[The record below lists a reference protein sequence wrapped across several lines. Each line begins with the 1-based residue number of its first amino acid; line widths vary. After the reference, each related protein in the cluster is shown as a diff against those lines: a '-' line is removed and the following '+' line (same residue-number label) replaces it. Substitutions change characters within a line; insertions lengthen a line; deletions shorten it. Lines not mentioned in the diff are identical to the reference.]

1 LPYLLH
7 HLLERTAARLP
18 RKEAVVD
25 KERRF
30 DYGELF
36 AAAETCAGALRDA
49 GLARRDR
56 VAIFLD
62 KSFEEAA
69 AIFGISRAGGVF
81 VPVNTLLKPAQ
92 VAHIVNDCG
101 VRCLITNGLRWKM
114 LEETM
119 RDAPSLQH
127 VLLVDE
133 PRGSADPRLAARVFD
148 EPRRA
153 GPPAAS
159 IGEDLAAILYT
170 SGSTGRPKGV
180 MLSHRNLLAGSR
192 IVSKYL
198 GIREEERILSV
209 LPFSFDYGL
218 NQLITSVE
226 QGATVAMLTF
236 RFGDE
241 IVRAIAKERITG
253 LAGVP
258 TVWALLA
265 GAAPSLPNTPL
276 AHLRYFTNSG
286 GAVPTETLRKIRS
299 LLPQVDFF
307 LMYGLTE
314 AFRSTYLPPAE
325 LERRPTSMGKAIPET
340 EIFLVNEKG
349 DRCRPGE
356 TGILVHRGPT
366 VSLGYWNRPEETA
379 RVLRPNPLVRDHEG
393 VDVVCYS
400 GDLVRMDEEG
410 YFYFV
415 GRNDA
420 MIKSSGYR
428 ISPSE
433 VEEVLMAT
441 GKLAC
446 VAVIGLPDPAI
457 GQRVHAVAVAAPGVA
472 NERDA
477 ILAHCAAQL
486 PAHMIPRDVEYVD
499 ELPRS
504 PNGKVDYKLLKA
516 QRIPE
521 QVRK

>member
-1 LPYLLH
+1 MTLLH
-7 HLLERTAARLP
+7 HLLEATAERLP

-30 DYGELF
+30 DYAGLL
-36 AAAETCAGALRDA
+36 AAASTCAGRLRDA
-49 GLARRDR
+49 GLRRRDR

-69 AIFGISRAGGVF
+69 SIFGISRAGGVV
-81 VPVNTLLKPAQ
+81 VPVNALLKPPQ

-101 VRCLITNGLRWKM
+101 VRVLITTGLRWKM
-114 LEETM
+114 LEEAL
-119 RDAPSLQH
+119 REAPSLER
-127 VLLVDE
+127 VLLVD
-133 PRGSADPRLAARVFD
+133 DPRDTNDPRVDARLFD
-148 EPRRA
+148 QPRPP
-153 GPPAAS
+153 GPLS
-159 IGEDLAAILYT
+159 SCIGEDLAAILYT

-192 IVSKYL
+192 IVISYL

-218 NQLITSVE
+218 NQLVTSVE
-226 QGATVAMLTF
+226 KGATVVLLTF

-241 IVRAIAKERITG
+241 IVRAMAKERVTG

-265 GAAPSLPNTPL
+265 GAAPSLPKTPL
-276 AHLRYFTNSG
+276 PHLRYLTNSG
-286 GAVPTETLRKIRS
+286 GAVPTETVRKIRA
-299 LLPQVDFF
+299 LLPHVQFF

-314 AFRSTYLPPAE
+314 AFRSTYLPPSE
-325 LERRPTSMGKAIPET
+325 IDRRPGSMGKAIPET
-340 EIFLVNEKG
+340 EILVVNEKG
-349 DRCRPGE
+349 ERCGPGE
-356 TGILVHRGPT
+356 TGTLVHRGPT
-366 VSLGYWNRPEETA
+366 VSLGYWGRPEDTA
-379 RVLRPNPLVRDHEG
+379 RVLRRNPLVG
-393 VDVVCYS
+393 VDEGADLVCWS
-400 GDLVRMDEEG
+400 GDLVKMDEEG
-410 YFYFV
+410 YLYFV

-433 VEEVLMAT
+433 VEEVLMAS
-441 GKLAC
+441 KLLAS
-446 VAVIGLPDPAI
+446 VAVIGVPDASV
-457 GQRVHAVAVAAPGVA
+457 GERVHAVAVAASGA
-472 NERDA
+472 ARDA
-477 ILAHCAAQL
+477 ERVLARCAAEL
-486 PAHMIPRDVEYVD
+486 PAHMVPREIEYVD

-516 QRIPE
+516 QRAA
-521 QVRK
+521 VLGS